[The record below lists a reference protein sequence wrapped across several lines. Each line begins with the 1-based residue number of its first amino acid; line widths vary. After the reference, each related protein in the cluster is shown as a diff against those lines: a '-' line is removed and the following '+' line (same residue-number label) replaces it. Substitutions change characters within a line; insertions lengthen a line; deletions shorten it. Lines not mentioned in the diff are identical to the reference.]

1 MEQEVLGVFHR
12 VTVLLLGLCL
22 GSFATALAY
31 RLPRDLSMVSK
42 QRSACPSCGKDLGF
56 IDLIPFFSWAFL
68 RGKCRQ
74 CKAAIGWQYPA
85 IELGT
90 LLLCLLFYFHF
101 GFTAQAFCLFAL
113 ACVLVAMTDI
123 DFRFKIIPDELN
135 IAVFALGVLALI
147 AGAFITGDG
156 PDFVTEK
163 GADALGGM
171 LLYGLGSLALRQGA
185 AYILKREPMGLGDVK
200 FFAAAGFWLGSS
212 VETLAWFLM
221 AAGGLGV
228 VIALVWKKVAKEPE
242 FPFGPALI
250 AAYVIMLFLAPTAFL
265 VKG

>member
-1 MEQEVLGVFHR
+1 MDQEALGVFHR

-31 RLPRDLSMVSK
+31 RLPREISMVSK
-42 QRSACPSCGKDLGF
+42 QRSACPSCKKDLGF
-56 IDLIPFFSWAFL
+56 VDLIPVFSWLFL
-68 RGKCRQ
+68 RGRCRR
-74 CKAAIGWQYPA
+74 CKAAIGWQYLA

-90 LLLCLLFYFHF
+90 LFLCGLFYFHL

-113 ACVLVAMTDI
+113 ACVLAAMTDI

-147 AGAFITGDG
+147 AGAFMTGDG

-171 LLYGLGSLALRQGA
+171 LIYGLGSLALRQGA
-185 AYILKREPMGLGDVK
+185 AYVLKREPMGLGDVK

-212 VETLAWFLM
+212 IETLAWYLM
-221 AAGGLGV
+221 VSGALGV
-228 VIALVWKKVAKEPE
+228 AIAVVWKKVAKEAE

-250 AAYVIMLFLAPTAFL
+250 AAYVIMLFAAPTAFL